1 MDSRQDDGF
10 FAAYVAPIAAPS
22 QKRPGGMRRSPM
34 FTPAR
39 RRSAAPALVVSALAL
54 VIAAAGP
61 SASVQA
67 RTNVSRVPAGT
78 SGQPWR
84 NPHQPAQVRASELLA
99 ALSTDQKIQLALG
112 NFAALASF
120 GVPVLNADDGPDG
133 LRNHGTTAMPSG
145 QALAATFD
153 RALAF
158 AYGQV
163 VGSEARGEGFNEW
176 LGPAVDIA
184 RTPLAGRQPEA
195 EGEDPYLAG
204 NTSAQVVRGAQ
215 GQHIISTLKHY
226 TAYNQDW
233 GRIGLQTTVPSP
245 FVRGPGVNVAV
256 SERAL
261 QEIYEAPFRT
271 AVQQGHV
278 DSVMCSYNQI
288 NGLPSC
294 ENPATLGDLK
304 QGGGLKGFVV
314 PDFGFAVRD
323 PLAAALAG
331 VDLPALPGGGSGGL
345 TAAEF
350 TSGQIP
356 ASRLDDIDLRI
367 LYAIFDS
374 GVFDNPLP
382 ATPSTEVSAPAHQ
395 QVAAQVAEAGMVLLK
410 NDHQVLPLSGK
421 VRSVAVIGPS
431 GDDAVFVTGGS
442 AGVPLAAG
450 QAVTPLA
457 GITARAASAGIQV
470 TSAQG
475 SAGDVAAPALVPS
488 SALTP
493 SSGTGP
499 GLLGTYWSNGDF
511 SGAPVATRVDP
522 AVDLS
527 AAPSETGALWS
538 AKWTGTLT
546 PTETGLYRFS
556 LAESGI
562 ATLKIAGQTFGP
574 AYREA
579 TQFIVG
585 PHYVLQGAVRL
596 TAGTPVPVEIDYSS
610 ISGLFSQEIHF
621 GWEPPSQSGIPAA
634 VAAARQAD
642 VAVVFAND
650 AQGEGMDRASLSLP
664 GDQDQLISAVAD
676 ANRHTVVV
684 LNTGGPV
691 LMPWLHSVDGVL
703 EAWYPGQTFGT
714 AIAAVLFGDAD
725 PAGRLPVTFPASDTQ
740 GPAPATRPQHY
751 PGVNGVVSY
760 DEGLDVGY
768 RWYDATR
775 QQPLFPFGYG
785 LSYQSFAVSG
795 VHAAYDPHG
804 GDVTVVATVTNT
816 SWRSGPATL
825 ELYLVSPPAAQEP
838 PKQLKGYSNV
848 DLAPGQSKL
857 VRFRLSASNLA
868 YYDPNSSQ
876 FTVAPGRYTV
886 LAGTSSTELDHAASF
901 KVGP

>member
-1 MDSRQDDGF
+1 
-10 FAAYVAPIAAPS
+10 
-22 QKRPGGMRRSPM
+22 M
-34 FTPAR
+34 FTLPR
-39 RRSAAPALVVSALAL
+39 RRAAASVVSALAM
-54 VIAAAGP
+54 VIAAAGL
-61 SASVQA
+61 SASAQA
-67 RTNVSRVPAGT
+67 APNVAGIRADG

-84 NPHQPAQVRASELLA
+84 NPHQPAQARASELLA
-99 ALSTDQKIQLALG
+99 ALTTDQKIQLALG
-112 NFAALASF
+112 NFAALATF
-120 GVPVLNADDGPDG
+120 GVPQLNADDGPDG
-133 LRNHGTTAMPSG
+133 LRNPGTTAMPSG

-195 EGEDPYLAG
+195 EGEDPFLAG
-204 NTSAQVVRGAQ
+204 STSAQVVLGAQ
-215 GQHIISTLKHY
+215 GQDIIATLKHY
-226 TAYNQDW
+226 TAYNYDF
-233 GRIGLQTTVPSP
+233 GRIGFENAPSQ
-245 FVRGPGVNVAV
+245 FARGPSVNVAV

-261 QEIYEAPFRT
+261 QEIYEAPFRM
-271 AVQQGHV
+271 AVQQGHL

-294 ENPATLGDLK
+294 QNPATLGDLK
-304 QGGGLKGFVV
+304 QGGGLGGFVV

-345 TAAEF
+345 TAADF

-356 ASRLDDIDLRI
+356 AARLDDIDQRI

-382 ATPSTEVSAPAHQ
+382 ATPSTEVSTPAHQ

-410 NDHQVLPLSGK
+410 NASQVLPLSGK
-421 VRSVAVIGPS
+421 ARSIAVIGPS
-431 GDDAVFVTGGS
+431 GSDAVFTTGGS

-475 SAGDVAAPALVPS
+475 SAGDVAAPTLVPS

-493 SSGTGP
+493 ASGTGP

-511 SGAPVATRVDP
+511 SGAPVLTRVDP

-527 AAPSETGALWS
+527 AAPSQTGALWS
-538 AKWTGTLT
+538 AKWTGTIT
-546 PTETGLYRFS
+546 PAETGLYRFS

-585 PHYVLQGAVRL
+585 PHYDLQGTVRL
-596 TAGTPVPVEIDYSS
+596 TAGKPVPVEIDYSS
-610 ISGLFSQEIHF
+610 TSGLFSQEIHF
-621 GWEPPSQSGIPAA
+621 GWQTPSQSGIPAA

-642 VAVVFAND
+642 VAIVFAND
-650 AQGEGMDRASLSLP
+650 AQGEGMDRTTLSLP
-664 GDQDQLISAVAD
+664 GDQDQLIEAVAD
-676 ANRHTVVV
+676 ANRHTIVV

-691 LMPWLHSVDGVL
+691 LMPWLRAVDGVV
-703 EAWYPGQTFGT
+703 EAWYPGQAFGT

-740 GPAPATRPQHY
+740 GPAPATQPRHY
-751 PGVNGVVSY
+751 PGAGGTVSY

-768 RWYDATR
+768 RWYDATG

-785 LSYQSFAVSG
+785 LSYERFAVSS
-795 VHAAYDPHG
+795 VHALYDPRG
-804 GDVTVVATVTNT
+804 GGAIVAATVTNT
-816 SWRSGPATL
+816 SSRSGPATI
-825 ELYLVSPPAAQEP
+825 ELYLESPPAAHEP
-838 PKQLKGYSNV
+838 PKQLKGYSKV
-848 DLAPGQSKL
+848 GLAPGQSKL
-857 VRFRLSASNLA
+857 VLFRLSPGDLA
-868 YYDPNSSQ
+868 YYNANSSR
-876 FTVAPGRYTV
+876 FTVAPGRYTALV
-886 LAGTSSTELDHAASF
+886 GTSSTGLAHAASF
-901 KVGP
+901 GVGP

>member
-1 MDSRQDDGF
+1 
-10 FAAYVAPIAAPS
+10 
-22 QKRPGGMRRSPM
+22 M
-34 FTPAR
+34 FTPPR
-39 RRSAAPALVVSALAL
+39 RRRAAASVVSALAL
-54 VIAAAGP
+54 VIAAAGL
-61 SASVQA
+61 SASAQA
-67 RTNVSRVPAGT
+67 TTNVAGVRAGLP
-78 SGQPWR
+78 GQPWR
-84 NPHQPAQVRASELLA
+84 NPGQPAEVRASELLA
-99 ALSTDQKIQLALG
+99 ALTTDQKIQLALG

-120 GVPVLNADDGPDG
+120 GVPQLNSDDGPDG
-133 LRNHGTTAMPSG
+133 LRNPGTTAMPSG

-153 RALAF
+153 RALAY

-204 NTSAQVVRGAQ
+204 NTAAQVVLGAQ
-215 GQHIISTLKHY
+215 GQDIIATLKHY
-226 TAYNQDW
+226 TAYNQDF
-233 GRIGLQTTVPSP
+233 GRIGFENAPSQ
-245 FVRGPGVNVAV
+245 FARGPSVNVAV

-261 QEIYEAPFRT
+261 QEIYEAPFRI
-271 AVQQGHV
+271 AVQQGHL

-294 ENPATLGDLK
+294 QNPTTLGDLE
-304 QGGGLKGFVV
+304 QGDGLKGFVV

-323 PLAAALAG
+323 PVAAAQAG

-345 TAAEF
+345 TAADF

-356 ASRLDDIDLRI
+356 AARLDDIDQRI

-374 GVFDNPLP
+374 GVLDHPLP
-382 ATPSTEVSAPAHQ
+382 ATPSTEVSTPAHQ

-410 NDHQVLPLSGK
+410 NASPVLPLSRK
-421 VRSVAVIGPS
+421 VHSIAVIGPS
-431 GDDAVFVTGGS
+431 GSDAVFTTGGS
-442 AGVPLAAG
+442 AGVPLAPG

-457 GITARAASAGIQV
+457 GIAARAASAGILV

-475 SAGDVAAPALVPS
+475 SAGDVAAPTLVPS
-488 SALTP
+488 SVLTP
-493 SSGTGP
+493 ASGTGP

-511 SGAPVATRVDP
+511 SGAPVLTRVDP
-522 AVDLS
+522 TVDLA
-527 AAPSETGALWS
+527 AAPSQTGALWS
-538 AKWTGTLT
+538 AKWTGTIT
-546 PTETGLYRFS
+546 PAETGLYRFS

-585 PHYVLQGAVRL
+585 PHYDLQGTVRL
-596 TAGTPVPVEIDYSS
+596 TAGQPVPVEIDYSS

-621 GWEPPSQSGIPAA
+621 SWQAPSQSGIPAA

-642 VAVVFAND
+642 VAIVFAND
-650 AQGEGMDRASLSLP
+650 AQGEGMDRTSLSLP
-664 GDQDQLISAVAD
+664 GDQDQLIEAVAD
-676 ANRHTVVV
+676 ANRRTIVV

-691 LMPWLHSVDGVL
+691 LMPWLHAVDGVV

-740 GPAPATRPQHY
+740 GPAPATQPQHY

-768 RWYDATR
+768 RWYDATG

-785 LSYQSFAVSG
+785 LSYEHFAVSG
-795 VHAAYDPHG
+795 VHAAYDPRG
-804 GDVTVVATVTNT
+804 GATVAATVTNT
-816 SWRSGPATL
+816 SSRSGPATL
-825 ELYLVSPPAAQEP
+825 ELYLESPSAAHEP

-857 VRFRLSASNLA
+857 VLFRLSPGDLA
-868 YYDPNSSQ
+868 YYDANSSRL
-876 FTVAPGRYTV
+876 TVAPGRYTV
-886 LAGTSSTELDHAASF
+886 LVGTSSTELDHAASF
-901 KVGP
+901 EVGP